1 MGDSTA
7 IVTIEGV
14 MTEQLKFTSIDDY
27 IASASLDVQSILQEI
42 RRVVKTEVPTAVETI
57 SYQLPAFKLDRV
69 FIYFA
74 AFKKHI
80 GVYPPVKG
88 DKNLQKALLPY
99 RGEKG
104 NLKFPL
110 EQPVPYELIRRVAAA
125 LSREYSKQ

>member
-1 MGDSTA
+1 
-7 IVTIEGV
+7 
-14 MTEQLKFTSIDDY
+14 MTERLKFTSIDDY
-27 IASASLDVQSILQEI
+27 IASVPLDVQSILQEI

-57 SYQLPAFKLDRV
+57 SYQLPAFKLDKV
-69 FIYFA
+69 YIYFA

-80 GVYPPVKG
+80 GVYPPVNG

-110 EQPVPYELIRRVAAA
+110 AQPVPYDLIRRVAAA